1 MRGKIKITPQIA
13 DKIRLLDAAGLKYS
27 EINVVLERD
36 FDVTFSKGH
45 LSDIVNGYRAS
56 DLGDFKEEDAEY
68 ILSLQENMEDTEKDI
83 PRLEKLGI
91 AYMIQRS
98 TLEETIK
105 HFKTVGIILT
115 EEKLNQVCDEV
126 EGWIKNDELQGDN
139 EEWFGK
145 LIAEKLAD

>member
-1 MRGKIKITPQIA
+1 MRGKTKITPQIA

-36 FDVTFSKGH
+36 FNITFSKGH
-45 LSDIVNGYRAS
+45 ISNIVNGYQHS
-56 DLGDFKEEDAEY
+56 DIGDFKEEDAEY
-68 ILSLQENMEDTEKDI
+68 IFSLQESMEGTEKDI

-91 AYMIQRS
+91 AYMIQRESFKS
-98 TLEETIK
+98 TID
-105 HFKTVGIILT
+105 HFKATGIILT
-115 EEKLNQVCDEV
+115 EEKLNLICDEV
-126 EGWIKNDELQGDN
+126 EGWIKNDELQGEN